1 MVDFWDA
8 LKERTVNSFPIK
20 RYVTKRACP
29 KMSVNKNPMVANITA
44 VRLVLCG
51 IEYCILGFLCV

>member
-20 RYVTKRACP
+20 RYVTKRASP
-29 KMSVNKNPMVANITA
+29 KMSVNKNPMVAN
-44 VRLVLCG
+44 
-51 IEYCILGFLCV
+51 

>member
-8 LKERTVNSFPIK
+8 LKERTVNSFQIK

-29 KMSVNKNPMVANITA
+29 KMSVNKNLTNITA

-51 IEYCILGFLCV
+51 IEYCILEFSFV